1 MLEHNSCIAIF
12 TCVILLIIGVFTLAA
27 ISLINTRKNQKA
39 VQEIMKYQIH
49 INADIN
55 SSIPEILDLVI
66 TECFN
71 DYRIKF
77 LEPIEQGFINA
88 EREIEIRNDLVK
100 IVTGRISEATLDKLS
115 LFYNINSIADIL
127 ADKIYICVM
136 NYVVDNNKN
145 FLNVNE

>member
-1 MLEHNSCIAIF
+1 MLEHNGCIAIF
-12 TCVILLIIGVFTLAA
+12 ACFILLIIGILTLAA
-27 ISLINTRKNQKA
+27 ISLINTHKNQKA

-49 INADIN
+49 VNADIN

-77 LEPIEQGFINA
+77 LEPIERGFITA
-88 EREIEIRNDLVK
+88 EREIEIRSDLVR

-136 NYVVDNNKN
+136 NYVVDHNKD
-145 FLNVNE
+145 FLNVSE

>member
-12 TCVILLIIGVFTLAA
+12 ACFILLIIGILILAA
-27 ISLINTRKNQKA
+27 ISLINTHKNQKA

-49 INADIN
+49 VNADIN

-77 LEPIEQGFINA
+77 LEPIEQGYITS
-88 EREIEIRNDLVK
+88 EREIEIRSDLVR

-136 NYVVDNNKN
+136 NYVVDHNKN
-145 FLNVNE
+145 FLNVSE

>member
-1 MLEHNSCIAIF
+1 MLEHNGCIAIF
-12 TCVILLIIGVFTLAA
+12 ACFILLIIGILTLAA
-27 ISLINTRKNQKA
+27 ISLINTHKNQKA

-49 INADIN
+49 VNADIN

-77 LEPIEQGFINA
+77 LEPIERGFITA
-88 EREIEIRNDLVK
+88 EREIEIRSDLVR

-136 NYVVDNNKN
+136 NYVVDHNKD

>member
-12 TCVILLIIGVFTLAA
+12 ACFILLIIGVLTLAA
-27 ISLINTRKNQKA
+27 ISVINTHKNQKA

-49 INADIN
+49 VNADIN

-77 LEPIEQGFINA
+77 LEPIEQGYITS
-88 EREIEIRNDLVK
+88 EREIEIRSDLVR

-136 NYVVDNNKN
+136 NYVVDHNKD
-145 FLNVNE
+145 FLNVSE